1 MSENTSQELKDE
13 LSSIQ
18 KNSINYSILT
28 SDQDFHNANI
38 KLNNPKLIKDELL
51 HYQNIFSKL
60 KFLYLEQ
67 ETRDIFLREISEIN
81 YKLPPKESNF
91 INEIEFESFN
101 QETQIS
107 KQRLKK
113 NKQKM
118 YNKISQLEL
127 ITNDTDLLYTN
138 YSNRSRQIQQLLN
151 DEINSLELKINDE
164 LMMQNDN
171 QTIME
176 YMMDSRPSSSVSE
189 MISLSQNNEN
199 HNHNHNNQ
207 DQVND
212 NDILKKNAIDKLH
225 EINND
230 INEITKQYENNLY
243 QIEIIT
249 KKLNDL
255 NDILKNLKPREYK
268 DDKLQKYTKWSTEM
282 NEILTKLSIINKVEL
297 NKEAGTTSGNEYRLS
312 ISYGDSGTNNLIIKY
327 HEGDWK
333 IVSLQGYKD
342 NNNNNKLI
350 SKINSLGNQNDFF
363 KAIAQFIVELTK

>member
-113 NKQKM
+113 NKQTM

-189 MISLSQNNEN
+189 MISLLQNNEN

-268 DDKLQKYTKWSTEM
+268 DDKLQKYTKWSIEM

-297 NKEAGTTSGNEYRLS
+297 NKEEGTTSGNEYRLS

-350 SKINSLGNQNDFF
+350 SKINSLGSQKDFF
-363 KAIAQFIVELTK
+363 KAIIQFIVELTR

>member
-189 MISLSQNNEN
+189 MISLLQNNEN

-268 DDKLQKYTKWSTEM
+268 DDKLQKYTKWSIEM

-297 NKEAGTTSGNEYRLS
+297 NKEEGTTSGNEYRLS

-350 SKINSLGNQNDFF
+350 SKINSLGNQKDFF

>member
-18 KNSINYSILT
+18 ENSINYSILT

-189 MISLSQNNEN
+189 MISLLQNNEN

-312 ISYGDSGTNNLIIKY
+312 ISYGDSSTNNLIIKY

>member
-18 KNSINYSILT
+18 ENSINYSILT

-113 NKQKM
+113 NKQTM

-189 MISLSQNNEN
+189 MISLLQNNEN

-268 DDKLQKYTKWSTEM
+268 DDKLQKYTKWSIEM

-297 NKEAGTTSGNEYRLS
+297 NKEEGTTSGNEYRLS
-312 ISYGDSGTNNLIIKY
+312 ISYGNSSTNNLIIKY
-327 HEGDWK
+327 NEGDWK

-350 SKINSLGNQNDFF
+350 SKINSLGSQKDFF
-363 KAIAQFIVELTK
+363 KAIVQFIVELTR

>member
-18 KNSINYSILT
+18 ENSINYSILT

-189 MISLSQNNEN
+189 MISLLQNNEN

-225 EINND
+225 KINND

-268 DDKLQKYTKWSTEM
+268 DDKLQKYTKWSIEM

-297 NKEAGTTSGNEYRLS
+297 NKEEGTTSGNEYRLS

-350 SKINSLGNQNDFF
+350 SKINSLGNQKDFF

>member
-18 KNSINYSILT
+18 ENSINYSILT

-113 NKQKM
+113 NKQTM

-189 MISLSQNNEN
+189 MISLLQNNEN

-255 NDILKNLKPREYK
+255 NDTLKNLKPREYK

-312 ISYGDSGTNNLIIKY
+312 ISYGDSSTNNLIIKY
-327 HEGDWK
+327 NEGDWK

>member
-113 NKQKM
+113 NKQTM

>member
-113 NKQKM
+113 NKQTM

-268 DDKLQKYTKWSTEM
+268 DDKLQKYTKWSIEM

-297 NKEAGTTSGNEYRLS
+297 NKEEGTTSGNEYRLS